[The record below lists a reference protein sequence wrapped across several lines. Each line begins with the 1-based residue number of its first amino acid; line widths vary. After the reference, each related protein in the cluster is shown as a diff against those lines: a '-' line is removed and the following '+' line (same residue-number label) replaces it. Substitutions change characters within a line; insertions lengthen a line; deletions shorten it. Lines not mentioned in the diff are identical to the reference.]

1 MEFGIF
7 LQGHVP
13 HRKLEENPGYE
24 HQSFLNDIALAKAA
38 DRSGFKYI
46 WVSEHHFLEEYSHIS
61 ANEVFLGYLAAATE
75 RIHLASGIFNVTP
88 QVNHPVR
95 NAERVAMLDHLTEG
109 RFEMGT
115 GRGAGSLEVTGFGI
129 SDNKITKEIYDE
141 VIGEFP
147 KMWMQEEYSFEGK
160 YFSLPPRNV
169 LPKPYS
175 KPHPPMWMAAG
186 NPPSFEKAA
195 LLGMGVLGFNMAS
208 IDDMAPMVKAYK
220 DAIGNAQPVGA
231 YVNDNVMVTNTAI
244 VMEDGRKARETA
256 ANMGIGRHN
265 SLVYRYHDTFPK
277 PPWVPQWPETLP
289 DPGVDMIDTLIERG
303 MMVCGTPDEVV
314 GQMERYAAAG
324 PDQVTFGLPNDMP
337 VEAAIETIELFG
349 EHVIPKFDTDPVHR
363 TTRFREAAANAAT
376 PA

>member
-1 MEFGIF
+1 VEFGIF

-13 HRKLEENPGYE
+13 HRRLEQDPGYE

-61 ANEVFLGYLAAATE
+61 ANEVFLGYLAAVTE
-75 RIHLASGIFNVTP
+75 RIHLASGIFNITP

-95 NAERVAMLDHLTEG
+95 VAERVAMLDHLTEG
-109 RFEMGT
+109 RFEFGT

-141 VIGEFP
+141 VIGEFA
-147 KMWMQEEYSFEGK
+147 KMWTTEEYSFDGT

-175 KPHPPMWMAAG
+175 TPHPPMWMAAG

-195 LLGMGVLGFNMAS
+195 LLGMGVLGFNMSS
-208 IDDMAPMVKAYK
+208 IKDMAPMVRAYK
-220 DAIGNAQPVGA
+220 DAIGDAKPVGKF
-231 YVNDNVMVTNTAI
+231 VNDNVMVTNTAI
-244 VMEDGRKARETA
+244 VLEDGDKARKVATE
-256 ANMGIGRHN
+256 MGAGRHH

-277 PPWVPQWPETLP
+277 PEYVPDWPETLP
-289 DPGVDMIDTLIERG
+289 DPEERHIPKLVEAG
-303 MMVCGTPDEVV
+303 MMLCGSPDEVIE
-314 GQMERYAAAG
+314 QMEAYVEVG
-324 PDQVTFGLPNDMP
+324 PDQVTFGLPTDMP
-337 VEAAIETIELFG
+337 IEAAIETVELFG
-349 EHVIPKFDTDPVHR
+349 EQVIPKFDTDQVHR
-363 TTRFREAAANAAT
+363 SVRHRESAT
-376 PA
+376 A

>member
-13 HRKLEENPGYE
+13 HRKLETDPGYE

-61 ANEVFLGYLAAATE
+61 ANEVFLGYLAGVTE

-141 VIGEFP
+141 VIAEFP
-147 KMWMQEEYSFEGK
+147 KMWMNEEYSFEGK

-195 LLGMGVLGFNMAS
+195 QLGMGVLGFNMAS

-220 DAIGNAQPVGA
+220 DAIGDAQPIGA
-231 YVNDNVMVTNTAI
+231 YVNDNVMVTNTA
-244 VMEDGRKARETA
+244 VVLEDGRKAREAA

-289 DPGVDMIDTLIERG
+289 DPGVDMIDTLIDRG

-337 VEAAIETIELFG
+337 IEAAIETIELFG

-363 TTRFREAAANAAT
+363 TTRFREAALSS
-376 PA
+376 

>member
-13 HRKLEENPGYE
+13 HRKVEEDPGYE

-38 DRSGFKYI
+38 DRAGFKYI

-129 SDNKITKEIYDE
+129 ADNKITKEIYDE

-147 KMWMQEEYSFEGK
+147 KMWMSDEYSFEGQ
-160 YFSLPPRNV
+160 YFSLPPRTI

-195 LLGMGVLGFNMAS
+195 LLGMGCLGFNMAS
-208 IDDMAPMVKAYK
+208 IDDMAPMIKAYK
-220 DAIGNAQPVGA
+220 DAIGNADPIGA

-244 VMEDGRKARETA
+244 VLDDGRKAREAA

-289 DPGVDMIDTLIERG
+289 DPSVDMIDTLIDRG

-314 GQMERYAAAG
+314 GQMERYAAVG

-337 VEAAIETIELFG
+337 IEAAIETIELFG

-363 TTRFREAAANAAT
+363 TTRFREAAVAA
-376 PA
+376 AS